1 MLSFSLVLLGSNT
14 SSLALSPLQLIDCVS
29 CLLVDTN
36 SSSQAD
42 KHIAVRQKA
51 RGLLEALDTACSTV
65 HGIGQPSPN
74 CSPATLPSAARGGGE

>member
-1 MLSFSLVLLGSNT
+1 MLSFSLVLLGSN

-51 RGLLEALDTACSTV
+51 SGLLEALGTV
-65 HGIGQPSPN
+65 GQKGRH
-74 CSPATLPSAARGGGE
+74 CMLHCAWQRATKP

>member
-36 SSSQAD
+36 SSIQAD

-51 RGLLEALDTACSTV
+51 RGLLEALGTV
-65 HGIGQPSPN
+65 GQKGRH
-74 CSPATLPSAARGGGE
+74 CMLLC